1 MPSASTDTMVK
12 MLENL
17 PEGIQ
22 ARVVE
27 HLREYIE
34 DIREEMM
41 WDESFSKTQN
51 KLVAAAK
58 KARMEIADGKAV
70 PLDLDSL

>member
-1 MPSASTDTMVK
+1 MPSASTDTMIK
-12 MLENL
+12 MMENL

-22 ARVVE
+22 DRVVE

-34 DIREEMM
+34 DIKEEMK
-41 WDESFSKTQN
+41 WAELFSKSQN

-58 KARMEIADGKAV
+58 KARKEI
-70 PLDLDSL
+70 S